1 MVGDGVGTVDGGRIG
16 GIGWVFGV
24 GGWRSR
30 RPRTVRP
37 ETVRKASARGGPW
50 SGGGQ
55 FRSDVGAVAVEAAIV
70 LPLLIAVLL
79 GLIETAML
87 LRAGVGL
94 SSAVRSAARTASAEP
109 RQESFAID
117 AVEALARAGTG
128 VALTQI
134 NEVWVYR
141 ANQEG
146 YPGADGVADFSAG
159 CATACLRFRF
169 DPVQGRFVPTG
180 GNWPAATIDACM
192 ATAQS
197 VGVRVQ
203 ARHVPMTAGLIGE
216 RTLSQRAVMRF
227 EPLVETG
234 GRCRP

>member
-1 MVGDGVGTVDGGRIG
+1 MGDEVGIVDGDRIG

-24 GGWRSR
+24 GGRRSR
-30 RPRTVRP
+30 RPRTARP
-37 ETVRKASARGGPW
+37 ESASSNRRGRGA
-50 SGGGQ
+50 Q
-55 FRSDVGAVAVEAAIV
+55 FHRDSGAVAVEAAIV

-87 LRAGVGL
+87 LRGSIGL

-109 RQESFAID
+109 RQETFAVD

-134 NEVWVYR
+134 SEVWVYR
-141 ANQEG
+141 ANREG
-146 YPGADGVADFSAG
+146 YPGADGNGGFSIG
-159 CATACLRFRF
+159 CTTACLRFRF
-169 DPVQGRFVPTG
+169 DPAQGRFVPNG
-180 GNWPAATIDACM
+180 GSWPASSIDACM
-192 ATAQS
+192 TTAQS
-197 VGVRVQ
+197 VGVRVL
-203 ARHVPMTAGLIGE
+203 ARHAPMTAGLIGE

-227 EPLVETG
+227 EPMVETS

>member
-1 MVGDGVGTVDGGRIG
+1 MGDEVGIVDGDRIG

-24 GGWRSR
+24 GGRRSR
-30 RPRTVRP
+30 RPRTARP
-37 ETVRKASARGGPW
+37 ESTSSDRRGRGA
-50 SGGGQ
+50 Q
-55 FRSDVGAVAVEAAIV
+55 FHRDSGAVAVEAAIV

-87 LRAGVGL
+87 LRGSIGL

-109 RQESFAID
+109 RQETFAVD

-134 NEVWVYR
+134 SEVWVYR
-141 ANQEG
+141 ANREG
-146 YPGADGVADFSAG
+146 YPGADGNGGFSIG
-159 CATACLRFRF
+159 CTTACLRFRF
-169 DPVQGRFVPTG
+169 DPAQGRFVSNG
-180 GNWPAATIDACM
+180 GSWPASSIDACM
-192 ATAQS
+192 TTAQS
-197 VGVRVQ
+197 VGVRVL
-203 ARHVPMTAGLIGE
+203 ARHAPMTAGLIGE

-227 EPLVETG
+227 EPMVETS